1 MQTNQNIKPKKHYGQ
16 NFLKDSIII
25 DKILQASS
33 ELFKSTKASLES
45 KAQKPLESKIAQPL
59 QSAQK
64 SSEKTPLDFD
74 THSSKDS
81 STNALD
87 KKAQN
92 LALVEIGVGLGDLSI
107 QLLSFAPLIAYEI
120 DETLCS
126 FVLQRFKSENL
137 ANDFDLRQVDV
148 LSLPF
153 AIDAQKSKK
162 PPKNKQGNTK
172 QHSRY
177 TKPKQN
183 PKSSLPSFWL
193 ASTPYVL
200 ISNLP
205 YYIATRIILT
215 ALKDPLCL
223 GFVVMTQKEVADK
236 FCATSGDG
244 KFCALSVLAQSA
256 GEIKWLFDVPKE
268 AFNPMPKV
276 TSSVFSLHK
285 IDKKSQIS
293 NENNASQASNE
304 NQASQVQNL
313 CGTLDFK
320 LDSNEFEN
328 LLKIA
333 FSSPR
338 KKLFSNLATHYD
350 KNELEK
356 IFATLNLPLKARAHE
371 LCTQDYHHIFTKL
384 HKT

>member
-1 MQTNQNIKPKKHYGQ
+1 MQTNQDIKPKKHYGQ

-33 ELFKSTKASLES
+33 ELYKSTKASLEH
-45 KAQKPLESKIAQPL
+45 KALKPLESKIAQSPQEHRGRNL
-59 QSAQK
+59 R
-64 SSEKTPLDFD
+64 DFD
-74 THSSKDS
+74 THSRQDS
-81 STNALD
+81 SIEALD

-107 QLLSFAPLIAYEI
+107 QLLSLAPLIAYEI

-148 LSLPF
+148 LTLPF

-162 PPKNKQGNTK
+162 TTKNKQGKTK
-172 QHSRY
+172 QNSHQ
-177 TKPKQN
+177 KKAPQN
-183 PKSSLPSFWL
+183 LKSNPPTSWL

-200 ISNLP
+200 VSNLP

-236 FCATSGDG
+236 FCATSGDSR
-244 KFCALSVLAQSA
+244 FCALSVLAQSG
-256 GEIKWLFDVPKE
+256 GEVKWLFDVPKE
-268 AFNPMPKV
+268 AFKPMPKV
-276 TSSVFSLHK
+276 TSSVFSLRKHHK
-285 IDKKSQIS
+285 ISQTS
-293 NENNASQASNE
+293 KPSQAKG
-304 NQASQVQNL
+304 QHY
-313 CGTLDFK
+313 GRLDFK
-320 LDSNEFEN
+320 LDFYEFEN
-328 LLKIA
+328 LLKTA

-338 KKLFSNLATHYD
+338 KKLFSNLATRYD
-350 KNELEK
+350 KNILEE
-356 IFATLNLPLKARAHE
+356 IFATLNLPLETRAHE
-371 LCTQDYHHIFTKL
+371 LCTQEYHHIFTKL
-384 HKT
+384 HKI